1 MPITIGSPD
10 GYWFALLEQRR
21 IARVFH
27 HDKIIARAFYAEQGP
42 STPSTIF
49 NRIIERH
56 RARAQALSHAPHS
69 SIEHE
74 I

>member
-1 MPITIGSPD
+1 MPITIGTPD

-21 IARVFH
+21 IVEVFLG
-27 HDKIIARAFYAEQGP
+27 DKIIARAFYAEQGP
-42 STPSTIF
+42 RTPSTIF

-56 RARAQALSHAPHS
+56 RARAPAISHAPLS
-69 SIEHE
+69 SIEHA